1 MSPKN
6 LSVKTKNLKHL
17 KNILK
22 NKKIAQIYKK
32 FEKSIDIDENFAVA
46 VSGGPDSLAL
56 AFLAKIYSIKKKI
69 VPKFFIVD
77 HKLRPE
83 STREANH
90 VRKVLKDFTIDAEI
104 LTWKGKK
111 PSKNIQALA
120 RKKRY
125 EILFKR
131 CDKSKIKNI
140 LLGHHQD
147 DLLENFFI
155 RLLRGSGL
163 KGLISLDKKNKV
175 DNKILLRPLIN
186 QKKEDLVFLS
196 KYIFNFFVED
206 PSNKDEKFKR
216 IKVRALIEEL
226 KKNGLNKKKF
236 IATIKNLKRSN
247 DVVNFYTRE
256 NIKKNS
262 FFLYKKNKLIL
273 SEEFFNH
280 PYEIVFRA
288 LSESIK
294 LIGKKYYL
302 VRGKKLDR
310 ILKDIKNNSLT
321 RSTLG
326 GCVLEKVNET
336 LIITKE
342 GIIN

>member
-1 MSPKN
+1 MSHKN

-17 KNILK
+17 KNLLK
-22 NKKIAQIYKK
+22 NKKVAQIYKK
-32 FEKSIDIDENFAVA
+32 FERSIDIDENFAVA

-69 VPKFFIVD
+69 VSKFFIVD
-77 HKLRPE
+77 HKLRLE

-90 VRKVLKDFTIDAEI
+90 VRKVLKGLTIDAEI

-163 KGLISLDKKNKV
+163 KGLI
-175 DNKILLRPLIN
+175 
-186 QKKEDLVFLS
+186 
-196 KYIFNFFVED
+196 
-206 PSNKDEKFKR
+206 
-216 IKVRALIEEL
+216 
-226 KKNGLNKKKF
+226 
-236 IATIKNLKRSN
+236 
-247 DVVNFYTRE
+247 
-256 NIKKNS
+256 
-262 FFLYKKNKLIL
+262 
-273 SEEFFNH
+273 
-280 PYEIVFRA
+280 
-288 LSESIK
+288 
-294 LIGKKYYL
+294 
-302 VRGKKLDR
+302 
-310 ILKDIKNNSLT
+310 
-321 RSTLG
+321 
-326 GCVLEKVNET
+326 
-336 LIITKE
+336 
-342 GIIN
+342 